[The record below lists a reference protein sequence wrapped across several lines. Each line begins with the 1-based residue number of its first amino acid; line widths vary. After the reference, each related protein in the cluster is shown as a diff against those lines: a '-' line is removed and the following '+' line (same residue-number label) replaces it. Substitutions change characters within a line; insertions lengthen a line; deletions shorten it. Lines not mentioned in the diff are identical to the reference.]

1 MKPRFSLNLLLF
13 AALSA
18 SSTFAA
24 DVTITPPT
32 AGGVTIN
39 SAAGSPAIRVLPGQQ
54 VQLPGLPSAAN
65 FSNVV
70 CRDASG
76 TLGQCDTAAIVGQPG
91 PAGPAGPPGAVGP
104 AGPAGSAG
112 TPGADGAAGPAGAPG
127 PAGTPGAVGATGP
140 AGPTG
145 APGGGAIIP
154 FASGSPIGMT
164 AVVGGPEIIS
174 TVGFGSSEF
183 FRPQGGFT
191 LGGSL
196 DLSDGTGDMAF
207 SMPRDGTITSI
218 SGYFSNFGQ
227 MDLTGSTVT
236 VTAQLYRSSTPDNI
250 FEPIPEALLNLAPS
264 LTNVVSARS
273 LSGITTGLN
282 IPVSSQT
289 RLLMVYYLTFSGR
302 ILAFSLGGRASAG
315 VSIQ

>member
-1 MKPRFSLNLLLF
+1 MYPFLGMEALPHMCRMDSMQGKVTASNDGSISRVNSPECRNLGTADHGARRYGCLARTTQPHETVLSLFRSHGVFMKPRFSLNLLLF

-18 SSTFAA
+18 GSTWAA
-24 DVTITPPT
+24 DVTITPPP

-39 SAAGSPAIRVLPGQQ
+39 SAAGTPAIRVLPGQQ
-54 VQLPGLPSAAN
+54 VQLPGLPSAAS

-76 TLGQCDTAAIVGQPG
+76 TLGQCDAAAITGQPG
-91 PAGPAGPPGAVGP
+91 PAGPAGPPGAVGSAGP
-104 AGPAGSAG
+104 AGPAG
-112 TPGADGAAGPAGAPG
+112 TPGFNGAAGPAGAPG

-164 AVVGGPEIIS
+164 AVVGGPETIS

-207 SMPRDGTITSI
+207 SMPRGDSSRLYPVISATSVRWI
-218 SGYFSNFGQ
+218 
-227 MDLTGSTVT
+227 
-236 VTAQLYRSSTPDNI
+236 
-250 FEPIPEALLNLAPS
+250 
-264 LTNVVSARS
+264 
-273 LSGITTGLN
+273 
-282 IPVSSQT
+282 
-289 RLLMVYYLTFSGR
+289 
-302 ILAFSLGGRASAG
+302 
-315 VSIQ
+315 